1 MSTINY
7 LRSFRIAN
15 MAIFDWVATILGAL
29 VVSIYFNYSFIIILL
44 VLLLVSIGLHLIFNV
59 KTYTNY
65 YLGFDNEP
73 TNQIK

>member
-15 MAIFDWVATILGAL
+15 MAIFDWVATIIGAL
-29 VVSIYFNYSFIIILL
+29 VVSIYFNYSFLIILL
-44 VLLLVSIGLHLIFNV
+44 ILLLISIGLHLIFNV

-65 YLGFDNEP
+65 YLGFDNKP
-73 TNQIK
+73 TNPK